1 MYIFTCFLFIL
12 SMDDESDYLPFD
24 VEFLI
29 DKRKIHILN
38 SQRLKTVVGT

>member
-24 VEFLI
+24 VEI
-29 DKRKIHILN
+29 PDR
-38 SQRLKTVVGT
+38 